1 MITTGRNKKSQM
13 QKDVD
18 RLLAIRDRGPWDS
31 EHRRMADAK
40 QAKRKRV
47 MGRVK

>member
-1 MITTGRNKKSQM
+1 MFKHPRAQM

-18 RLLAIRDRGPWDS
+18 RLAIRDRGPWDS